1 MEPEA
6 QQVKSSIGHR
16 IYFVLICGIALLIP
30 FHNILPSP
38 MLILTFL
45 SILITGEYA
54 TKWKRITSNKR
65 FLLFAAIYIPAVYGY
80 FLSSNTTIAG
90 HDLQVRLYALLIPI
104 FFTLAGPLSKKELR
118 RLLSCYVISSVLFAL
133 TAIVVAIWRYP
144 DIGAQA
150 FYYKELVSFTFIH
163 PSYAAMFL
171 VFAVMLVSAELVT
184 RWEEITSGNRIIY
197 ILLMLLLSLIVLLLT
212 AKLAIACL
220 FIVISLA
227 VFVWGKKNY
236 NTTKAILILISL
248 NIAMFIAMMMLPYTR
263 ERMQM
268 LLHYKETSYSNSVDS
283 REQIWHSAIQ
293 VASDHLIV
301 GIGTGDAEDML
312 VSQYAANQFET
323 GVQERYNCHNEY
335 LQVLVDT
342 GLPGLIFFL
351 LVLTGCFRLA
361 FIDKNYLWMAFLLL
375 FAINII
381 TENMLR
387 TQSGIVFFSFFNAL
401 LGLHSG
407 RKQAG
412 V

>member
-220 FIVISLA
+220 F
-227 VFVWGKKNY
+227 
-236 NTTKAILILISL
+236 
-248 NIAMFIAMMMLPYTR
+248 
-263 ERMQM
+263 
-268 LLHYKETSYSNSVDS
+268 
-283 REQIWHSAIQ
+283 
-293 VASDHLIV
+293 
-301 GIGTGDAEDML
+301 
-312 VSQYAANQFET
+312 
-323 GVQERYNCHNEY
+323 
-335 LQVLVDT
+335 
-342 GLPGLIFFL
+342 
-351 LVLTGCFRLA
+351 
-361 FIDKNYLWMAFLLL
+361 
-375 FAINII
+375 
-381 TENMLR
+381 
-387 TQSGIVFFSFFNAL
+387 
-401 LGLHSG
+401 
-407 RKQAG
+407 
-412 V
+412 